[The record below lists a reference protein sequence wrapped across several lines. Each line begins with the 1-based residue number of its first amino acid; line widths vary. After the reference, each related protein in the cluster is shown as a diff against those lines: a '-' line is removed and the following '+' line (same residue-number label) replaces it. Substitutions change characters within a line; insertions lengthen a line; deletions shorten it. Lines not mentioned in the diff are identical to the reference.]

1 MLDQKDENK
10 RKECYDGKMLQYKRE
25 KENFG
30 AVKKVIEKEKYSGQK
45 QAKDVADYSTLDM
58 NSQLIMNLRDLG
70 HVIRFL
76 FEGKSSQK
84 RVLIILSEVGKI
96 TQRDLTKR
104 LGVQPASAS
113 EVIGKLENAGMIER
127 TPNLMDFRTM
137 DICLTDEGRK
147 EAEKAVRERTMRHQE
162 MFSCLSAEEKKTM
175 LKLAQ
180 KLNEDWV
187 ERYREGK

>member
-30 AVKKVIEKEKYSGQK
+30 AVKKVIEKEKYSDQK